1 MTRRAIKTS
10 TYIMMP
16 LMMGFAV
23 CAEPF
28 IRLLLTEKWLPC
40 VPYLQVFCMIYA
52 FYPLHTANLNAIK
65 AVGRSD
71 VFLKLEI
78 IKKVIETAV
87 LLLTMRFGVM
97 AMALGQLFSA
107 TVSQVINAWPNK
119 RLLDYPYSRQLRDML
134 PAILLSCVMA
144 AVVSFVPRLGLSDLP
159 TLIIQVLTGAAVYVA
174 GSAVLKLDSF
184 TFLLGIV
191 KRFLGRGKAA

>member
-1 MTRRAIKTS
+1 M
-10 TYIMMP
+10 
-16 LMMGFAV
+16 
-23 CAEPF
+23 
-28 IRLLLTEKWLPC
+28 
-40 VPYLQVFCMIYA
+40 
-52 FYPLHTANLNAIK
+52 
-65 AVGRSD
+65 GRSD

-78 IKKVIETAV
+78 IKKVIETSV

-107 TVSQVINAWPNK
+107 TVAQVINAWPNK
-119 RLLDYPYSRQLRDML
+119 RLLDYPYSHQLKDML
-134 PAILLSCVMA
+134 PAILLSCFMA

-159 TLIIQVLTGAAVYVA
+159 TLIIQVLTGAVVYAA

>member
-1 MTRRAIKTS
+1 MKKRVNLTGI
-10 TYIMMP
+10 
-16 LMMGFAV
+16 FFF
-23 CAEPF
+23 F
-28 IRLLLTEKWLPC
+28 IWTT
-40 VPYLQVFCMIYA
+40 V
-52 FYPLHTANLNAIK
+52 
-65 AVGRSD
+65 
-71 VFLKLEI
+71 
-78 IKKVIETAV
+78 VIETAV

-159 TLIIQVLTGAAVYVA
+159 TLIIQVLTGAALYAA

>member
-1 MTRRAIKTS
+1 M
-10 TYIMMP
+10 
-16 LMMGFAV
+16 
-23 CAEPF
+23 
-28 IRLLLTEKWLPC
+28 
-40 VPYLQVFCMIYA
+40 
-52 FYPLHTANLNAIK
+52 
-65 AVGRSD
+65 
-71 VFLKLEI
+71 FLKLEI